1 MTAVHVVL
9 GAATLACFA
18 ACSALGAWRWHR
30 VEPSRWFWP
39 LLRAGQVLVIVEA
52 ALGGA
57 LLLAGERPSSSLHY
71 LYGLLPI
78 VVSFAA
84 EQLRIA
90 SAESVLEAR
99 GHASAADVGRLP
111 AEQQRSVVVAI
122 LQRELGV
129 MTLAS
134 IAVLGLLLRAM
145 FAAGGL

>member
-9 GAATLACFA
+9 GAATLAVFA

-30 VEPSRWFWP
+30 VEQSRWFWL
-39 LLRAGQVLVIVEA
+39 LLRAGQALVIVEA
-52 ALGGA
+52 ALGGV
-57 LLLAGERPSSSLHY
+57 LLLAGERPSSGLHY

-90 SAESVLEAR
+90 SAQSVLEAR
-99 GHASAADVGRLP
+99 GHTSAADVGRLP
-111 AEQQRSVVVAI
+111 EAQQRSVVVAI

-134 IAVLGLLLRAM
+134 LAVLGLLLRAM
-145 FAAGGL
+145 FAV